1 MIDSTNINAITGS
14 TVFDTD
20 GDKIGKIGQV
30 YVDQNTG
37 APIWASIHTGL
48 FGTSESFVPLTGA
61 SFDGEHVSVP
71 YLKGFV
77 KDAPRVDSGQSLDE
91 GQTSDLYRYYAGN
104 GAASEPASEAGDEN
118 QPVFD
123 QDDYPATATEERTDA
138 GSPKSTNTAE
148 ETAPAGSSEATMTR
162 SEEQLHVGTEQVE
175 AGRARLHKYVTSE
188 QESVTIPVRHEEVHV
203 EREPITDGAPVDND
217 ALGEEEH
224 ELILHAEQPVV
235 SKDTVPVERVSLG
248 TETITEQQ
256 TITDDVR
263 KEHVTL
269 DDTTHDEATGD
280 TTPGN

>member
-14 TVFDTD
+14 TVLDTD

-48 FGTSESFVPLTGA
+48 FGTSESFVPLNGA

-71 YLKGFV
+71 YLRGFV

-91 GQTSDLYRYYAGN
+91 GQTNDLYRYYAGD
-104 GAASEPASEAGDEN
+104 GAAAEPASEAGGED

-123 QDDYPATATEERTDA
+123 QDDYPATATGDHTDA
-138 GSPKSTNTAE
+138 GSPKSTNTAK
-148 ETAPAGSSEATMTR
+148 ETAPASSEATMTR
-162 SEEQLHVGTEQVE
+162 SEEQLHVRTEQTE
-175 AGRARLHKYVTSE
+175 AGRARLHKYVTTE
-188 QESVTIPVRHEEVHV
+188 QQSVTIPVRHEAVHV
-203 EREPITDGAPVDND
+203 EREPITDGVPVDKD
-217 ALGEEEH
+217 VLGEEEH

-235 SKDTVPVERVSLG
+235 TKDTVLVERVSLG

-256 TITDDVR
+256 TITDNVR

-269 DDTTHDEATGD
+269 DDTTHDEAAGD
-280 TTPGN
+280 TTPGH